1 MTDTNNSIQDHV
13 FSFFKMLLQNLLLI
27 KNKKKTNSIFSTN

>member
-27 KNKKKTNSIFSTN
+27 KNKKKNKLHFQY